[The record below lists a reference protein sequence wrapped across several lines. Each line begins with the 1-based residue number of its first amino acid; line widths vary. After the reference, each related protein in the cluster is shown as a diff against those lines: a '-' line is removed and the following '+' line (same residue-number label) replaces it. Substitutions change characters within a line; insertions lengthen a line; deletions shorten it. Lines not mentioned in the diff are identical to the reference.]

1 MLVRVP
7 RPSVTENSCA
17 CCATFARITM
27 RPRSMKSSKP
37 SSRICL
43 MHAYPAGLSPWT
55 RQEQILELGFD
66 DFIARGRM
74 VIRAKVAQHAHEF
87 SVTDGLGTR
96 TSMRDCWVLY
106 DDLGEVLR
114 DRGPAD

>member
-27 RPRSMKSSKP
+27 RPRAMKSSKP
-37 SSRICL
+37 SSRICSCRVQ
-43 MHAYPAGLSPWT
+43 GLSPAGYACIK
-55 RQEQILELGFD
+55 QILELGFD
-66 DFIARGRM
+66 DFIDRGRM
-74 VIRAKVAQHAHEF
+74 VNRAKVAQHAHEF

-96 TSMRDCWVLY
+96 TSMHDCWVLY